1 MIRLVAALMVGGGGV
16 PASPATA
23 RGWSGSIPPL
33 LNHITLSV
41 GLLLLIVGLVIL
53 VAARRHHKVIVVL
66 LSAAVG
72 WYGALAFVHS
82 SPTTAIIYAAVGT
95 LAGLLLLGIM
105 RLIVVLS
112 SATVGALFGTA
123 LWTTLQRPPDFWW
136 MAAAAGSILL
146 GLIASLLYDRAVILA
161 CTMLGA
167 CGAIIGAA
175 VVLLHAGYGSQGR
188 EICGTRAQWP
198 LRLSVA
204 ILIVTLVSVL
214 LQWLDRPSGHD
225 AKET

>member
-1 MIRLVAALMVGGGGV
+1 M
-16 PASPATA
+16 
-23 RGWSGSIPPL
+23 
-33 LNHITLSV
+33 
-41 GLLLLIVGLVIL
+41 
-53 VAARRHHKVIVVL
+53 
-66 LSAAVG
+66 
-72 WYGALAFVHS
+72 
-82 SPTTAIIYAAVGT
+82 
-95 LAGLLLLGIM
+95 
-105 RLIVVLS
+105 VLS
-112 SATVGALFGTA
+112 SATVGALFGAA

-136 MAAAAGSILL
+136 MAAAAGFILL
-146 GLIASLLYDRAVILA
+146 GLTASLLYDRAVILA

-167 CGAIIGAA
+167 CGAIIGTA
-175 VVLLHAGYGSQGR
+175 VVLMHAGYAAQVR